1 MNKKGFTL
9 IELLAVVI
17 VLGVLVVMAIPKYF
31 RAVERSRASGAVSVL
46 GALAR
51 SQVRFK
57 METNHFT
64 DDVSKLDIAIRD
76 VSHNDANASGDTF
89 EDQFFTFTVTDNEAN
104 PITTATRKSAIGV
117 DAYSLIVNY
126 DDGKI
131 VCEPEESYI
140 CKYLGLKN

>member
-17 VLGVLVVMAIPKYF
+17 VLGILAAIAIPKYF
-31 RAVERSRASGAVSVL
+31 RAVEKSRASGAVSVL

-51 SQVRFK
+51 SQARFK
-57 METNHFT
+57 MERNHFT
-64 DDVSKLDIAIRD
+64 NDVAELDIAIRD
-76 VSHNDANASGDTF
+76 TSHNNENASGNTF

-104 PITTATRKSAIGV
+104 PITTATRKSTIGV
-117 DAYSLIVNY
+117 DVYSLIVNY

-131 VCEPEESYI
+131 VCEP
-140 CKYLGLKN
+140 